1 MEQTQKSTKKYKL
14 NQDIIHTI
22 KKNPDGDAT
31 TISVTS
37 NTP

>member
-1 MEQTQKSTKKYKL
+1 MEKQKTPLKNRL

-22 KKNPDGDAT
+22 KKNRDGDAT